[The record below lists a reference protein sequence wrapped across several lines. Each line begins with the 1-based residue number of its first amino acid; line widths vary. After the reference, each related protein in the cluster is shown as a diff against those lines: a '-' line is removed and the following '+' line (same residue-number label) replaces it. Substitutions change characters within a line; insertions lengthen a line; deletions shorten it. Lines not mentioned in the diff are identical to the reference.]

1 MTFKKQLIGLS
12 LALMLVPAVSFAQD
26 AKSGEA
32 KNGTVSAYDKESRMI
47 TVKGKDWEQ
56 KAKVSSDDAKGKADL
71 LKADTKVKVMFD
83 DRGGGDV
90 RVKSIETR

>member
-1 MTFKKQLIGLS
+1 VKKLYDVQKTTDRAFTS
-12 LALMLVPAVSFAQD
+12 SDVSSCRQFRAG
-26 AKSGEA
+26 SE
-32 KNGTVSAYDKESRMI
+32 NGTVSAYDKESRMV